1 MKAQRVLAYLLIGG
15 CFAVVVVFVALYVL
29 LCASVRED
37 PWLEADIRTWQSA
50 YPALAELPDFDWLSA
65 QPDGSF
71 LLHKYGEPDQSALLP
86 GDIADMLRER
96 DLLGLRKSGDDVFFI
111 TSGAVDDERGYVITG
126 DEAVCMEGL
135 WQLDRVGGSVY
146 QFSTMK

>member
-1 MKAQRVLAYLLIGG
+1 MKARKFLAYLLIGG
-15 CFAVVVVFVALYVL
+15 CIAVVVLFVIVWIMA
-29 LCASVRED
+29 CMAIQDD

-50 YPALAELPDFDWLSA
+50 YPALAELPDFDWVSA

-71 LLHKYGEPDQSALLP
+71 LLHKYGEADQVAVLP
-86 GDIADMLRER
+86 ESIATMLRKR
-96 DLLGLRKSGDDVFFI
+96 DLLGLRKFGDDVFF
-111 TSGAVDDERGYVITG
+111 TTANAVDDEWGYVITG

-135 WQLDRVGGSVY
+135 WHLDRVGDSVY